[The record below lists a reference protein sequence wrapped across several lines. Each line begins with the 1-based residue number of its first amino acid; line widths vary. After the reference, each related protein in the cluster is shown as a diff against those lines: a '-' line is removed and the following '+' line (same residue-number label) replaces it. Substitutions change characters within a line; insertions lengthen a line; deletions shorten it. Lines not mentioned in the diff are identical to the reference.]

1 MSPDDDDA
9 WLEALGGG
17 AADTNL
23 ASGRE
28 ARALRDLIR
37 VQNLQYSVATAVDP
51 VREARL
57 IDRARAA
64 GLLSAPESKSPSR
77 RGWLMPRRGL
87 LVAAALIVVVIAGV
101 VRGLLP
107 PTETFRGLSDGTV
120 RLEAHDPLALKQ
132 RLIEELSAAG
142 VRVVGYDRLGRAGI
156 DAELPKPVAGQVRSI
171 LDRHH
176 IPIPKDGT
184 LVVEI
189 EPTSSQ

>member
-1 MSPDDDDA
+1 MSAEDDDA

-17 AADTNL
+17 DADTKL

-37 VQNLQYSVATAVDP
+37 AQILEDSVTVAVDP
-51 VREARL
+51 AREARL

-64 GLLSAPESKSPSR
+64 GLLSAPESRSPSR
-77 RGWLMPRRGL
+77 RGLRRGL
-87 LVAAALIVVVIAGV
+87 LAAAVLMVVVIAGV
-101 VRGLLP
+101 VRSLLP
-107 PTETFRGLSDGTV
+107 PTETFRGLADGTV

-132 RLIEELSAAG
+132 RLIEELRAAG
-142 VRVVGYDRLGRAGI
+142 VRVVGYDRLGRVGI
-156 DAELPKPVAGQVRSI
+156 DAELPEPVSGQVRSI
-171 LDRHH
+171 LNRHH

-189 EPTSSQ
+189 APPSSQ